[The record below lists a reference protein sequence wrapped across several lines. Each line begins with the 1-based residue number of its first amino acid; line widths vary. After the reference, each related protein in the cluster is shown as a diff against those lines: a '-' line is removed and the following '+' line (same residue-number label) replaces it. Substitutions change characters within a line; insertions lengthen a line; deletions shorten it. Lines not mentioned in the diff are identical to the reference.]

1 MPRAL
6 LWPPKWRICNFFIR
20 IARTPYQNQISKWE
34 RVFFFVQNEFL
45 FKKNIEKKIQMKTPT
60 QNEASK
66 KYSRICVYNLY
77 IMRMLVKLQF
87 NNIVCFSVFCV
98 WCGVSVSFLN
108 ANKDDSHCILL
119 RCFAL
124 VFFYRIFSF
133 VAFVCRS
140 VAQSLSFNVI
150 RLLIALCAFF
160 LCLSVDLSVSLFWFQ
175 TNQHVHCIETSMGL
189 AIPNPMKATEKKTR
203 EQSDLFLNFS

>member
-1 MPRAL
+1 M
-6 LWPPKWRICNFFIR
+6 
-20 IARTPYQNQISKWE
+20 
-34 RVFFFVQNEFL
+34 
-45 FKKNIEKKIQMKTPT
+45 
-60 QNEASK
+60 
-66 KYSRICVYNLY
+66 Y

-175 TNQHVHCIETSMGL
+175 TNQHVHCIEASLGL
-189 AIPNPMKATEKKTR
+189 AIPNPMKATEEKNVRTKWFVFEFFIR
-203 EQSDLFLNFS
+203 KSFVGRNFHWILKHLDDLISMGT

>member
-1 MPRAL
+1 
-6 LWPPKWRICNFFIR
+6 
-20 IARTPYQNQISKWE
+20 
-34 RVFFFVQNEFL
+34 
-45 FKKNIEKKIQMKTPT
+45 MKTPT

-140 VAQSLSFNVI
+140 VAVIQCNKTVDCVVCFFSLSFRWFVRFAFLIPNKSTRTLHRDKHGLGHTESNESNWKKNVRTKWFVFEFFI
-150 RLLIALCAFF
+150 RKSFVGRNFHWIFKHLDDLI
-160 LCLSVDLSVSLFWFQ
+160 
-175 TNQHVHCIETSMGL
+175 SMG
-189 AIPNPMKATEKKTR
+189 T
-203 EQSDLFLNFS
+203 

>member
-1 MPRAL
+1 
-6 LWPPKWRICNFFIR
+6 
-20 IARTPYQNQISKWE
+20 
-34 RVFFFVQNEFL
+34 
-45 FKKNIEKKIQMKTPT
+45 MKTPT

-124 VFFYRIFSF
+124 VFFLSNFLIRCLCVSLR
-133 VAFVCRS
+133 RS
-140 VAQSLSFNVI
+140 VVVIQCNKTVDCVVCFFSLSF
-150 RLLIALCAFF
+150 R
-160 LCLSVDLSVSLFWFQ
+160 WF
-175 TNQHVHCIETSMGL
+175 VRFAVL
-189 AIPNPMKATEKKTR
+189 IPNKSTRTLHRGKLGLGHTESNESIWRKTC